1 MIPKFQTLTY
11 IYLSKMFSVFVQNCF
26 RQPKQEC
33 VDIDECAVN
42 NGDCARHSG
51 CFNTIGSFHCGECDS
66 GYDGNQQVGCWPSFC
81 PANWEASLDIV
92 TSVSKDKILLAG

>member
-1 MIPKFQTLTY
+1 MKTVTILYNLILVTIRY
-11 IYLSKMFSVFVQNCF
+11 IEWRSYCIF

-33 VDIDECAVN
+33 IDINECLVN

-66 GYDGNQQVGCWPSFC
+66 GYEGNQRIGCWPSVC
-81 PANWEASLDIV
+81 PAN
-92 TSVSKDKILLAG
+92 